1 MNQSNSLFSNYEL
14 EFQVSNFKIA
24 KIEDFFATVD
34 CDVLEKN
41 HKVDSYTIMVVTE
54 DMGRHSIGYKDFYYF
69 KGTVL
74 AIRKDQFNK
83 FHINSGVKGY
93 ILFFKEEFLNRY
105 LHEQEIAG
113 TIQLFN
119 ELLTSPKTQFE
130 PKDFDDI
137 LEIIKKIENEFFAVH
152 DEYSLKIIRS
162 QLHILI
168 TKIHRIKSKG
178 LNKVQLSNYL
188 NEFIKFQNLVEK
200 KYKDSKKVKYYA
212 DKLGFSTKKL
222 NTIINF
228 VTGKNAKLFI
238 DDVVIIKA
246 KRDLLHSN
254 LSIKEI
260 AYKLGF
266 KDPANFYKYYRKHTG
281 FTPETYRKRYSA

>member
-1 MNQSNSLFSNYEL
+1 MNQPISLFSNYEL

-24 KIEDFFATVD
+24 KIEDFFNTVD
-34 CDVLEKN
+34 KDVLEIN
-41 HKVDSYTIMVVTE
+41 HKMDFYTIMVITD
-54 DMGRHSIGYKDFYYF
+54 DMGRHSIGYKDFYYS

-74 AIRKDQFNK
+74 SIRKDQFNK
-83 FHINSGVKGY
+83 FHVNNEVKGY
-93 ILFFKEEFLNRY
+93 LLFFKEEFLNRY
-105 LHEQEIAG
+105 LHEQEIVG

-119 ELLTSPKTQFE
+119 ELLTSPKTHFE
-130 PKDFDDI
+130 PYDFDDI
-137 LEIIKKIENEFFAVH
+137 LELVYKIENEFFSIQ

-162 QLHILI
+162 LLHILI
-168 TKIHRIKSKG
+168 TKIHRIKSNG

-212 DKLGFSTKKL
+212 DELGFSTKKL
-222 NTIINF
+222 NTITNF

-246 KRDLLHSN
+246 KKDLLHSN

-260 AYKLGF
+260 AYKVGF

-281 FTPETYRKRYSA
+281 FTPESYRKRYSP

>member
-1 MNQSNSLFSNYEL
+1 MNQPISLFSNYEL

-24 KIEDFFATVD
+24 KIEDFFNTVD
-34 CDVLEKN
+34 KDVLEIN
-41 HKVDSYTIMVVTE
+41 HKVDFYTIMVITN
-54 DMGRHSIGYKDFYYF
+54 DMGRHSIGYKDFYYS
-69 KGTVL
+69 KGTIL
-74 AIRKDQFNK
+74 SIRKDQFNK
-83 FHINSGVKGY
+83 FHKNTGVKGY
-93 ILFFKEEFLNRY
+93 VLFFKEEFLNRY

-130 PKDFDDI
+130 DNDFEDI
-137 LEIIKKIENEFFAVH
+137 LELIKKIEFEFFEVH

-168 TKIHRIKSKG
+168 TKIHRIKSNG

-212 DKLGFSTKKL
+212 DELGFSTKKL
-222 NTIINF
+222 NTIVNF

-246 KRDLLHSN
+246 KKDLLHSN

-266 KDPANFYKYYRKHTG
+266 KDPANFYKYYRKRTG
-281 FTPETYRKRYSA
+281 FTPETYRKRYSD